1 MTGQLYPLLAASDA
15 WSGDPVRPAVGEVT
29 PDEVVA
35 HLSEDEQR
43 LRLSHLVAQAH
54 QILADAVATHAE
66 GRQIVAVVGLFSGG
80 GDSTALV
87 HLLRDQLTHAAHA
100 NTGIGIESTRQH
112 VRDLCQLWGL
122 PLLEKHPPVSYRDLV
137 LERGFPGPA
146 MHFKM
151 YTRLKERC
159 LDQVR
164 RDLVRNP
171 RRERVVFVA
180 GRRRSESARRAQ
192 VPIHERRG
200 SVIWASP
207 LVSWTALDLSRY
219 RATHALPS
227 CPASSLIHMSG
238 ECLCGAFARRGE
250 LDEIGDWFPEVR
262 AEIEALER
270 EVRAAGHPEPF
281 CRWGHGQGAAV
292 ARRSDRVGA
301 LCTSCTLWDDDAA
314 DVEGGAS

>member
-1 MTGQLYPLLAASDA
+1 MTTPPLLAAAEA
-15 WSGDPVRPAVGEVT
+15 WSGDPVRPNVGEVT
-29 PDEVVA
+29 PDEIVA
-35 HLSEDEQR
+35 HLSKGDQARR
-43 LRLSHLVAQAH
+43 LDHLTDQAH
-54 QILADAVATHAE
+54 RILADAIETHAD
-66 GRQIVAVVGLFSGG
+66 GRQIVGIIGLFSGG

-87 HLLRDQLTHAAHA
+87 HLLRDRLTHAAHA

-112 VRDLCQLWGL
+112 VRDLCRAWGL
-122 PLLEKHPPVSYRDLV
+122 PLIEKHPPVPYRDLV
-137 LERGFPGPA
+137 IERGFPGPA

-164 RDLVRNP
+164 RDVVSDP
-171 RRERVVFVA
+171 RRQRVVFVA

-192 VPIHERRG
+192 VPIHERNG

-219 RATHALPS
+219 RAAHDLPS

-238 ECLCGAFARRGE
+238 ECLCGAFARPGE

-281 CRWGHGQGAAV
+281 CRWGHGQGAPTG
-292 ARRSDRVGA
+292 RVGA
-301 LCTSCTLWDDDAA
+301 LCTSCTLW
-314 DVEGGAS
+314 EGAEPGGSR

>member
-1 MTGQLYPLLAASDA
+1 MTTPRLLTAADV
-15 WSGDPVRPAVGEVT
+15 WSGDPVRPNVGEVT

-35 HLSEDEQR
+35 HLSKGDQARR
-43 LRLSHLVAQAH
+43 LGHLTDQAN
-54 QILADAVATHAE
+54 QILTDAIEAHAD
-66 GRQIVAVVGLFSGG
+66 GRQIVGIIGLFSGG

-87 HLLRDQLTHAAHA
+87 HLLRDRLTHAAHA

-112 VRDLCQLWGL
+112 VRDLCRAWGL
-122 PLLEKHPPVSYRDLV
+122 PLIEKHPPVSYRDLV
-137 LERGFPGPA
+137 IERGFPGPA

-164 RDLVRNP
+164 RDLVSAP
-171 RRERVVFVA
+171 RHQRVVFVA

-192 VPIHERRG
+192 VPIHERNG

-219 RATHALPS
+219 RAVHGLPS

-238 ECLCGAFARRGE
+238 ECLCGAFARPGE
-250 LDEIGDWFPEVR
+250 LDEIGEWFPEVR

-281 CRWGHGQGAAV
+281 CRWGHGQGAPTG
-292 ARRSDRVGA
+292 RVGA
-301 LCTSCTLWDDDAA
+301 LCTSCTLWEGAEPGGR
-314 DVEGGAS
+314 VEP